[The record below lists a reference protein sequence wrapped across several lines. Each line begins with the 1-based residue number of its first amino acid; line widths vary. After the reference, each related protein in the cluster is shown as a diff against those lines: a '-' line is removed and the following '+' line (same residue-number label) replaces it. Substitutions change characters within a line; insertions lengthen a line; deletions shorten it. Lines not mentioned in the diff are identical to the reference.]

1 MININLI
8 PKQYLKRG
16 GSFNFGKYG
25 VYAVVGVCGVVIML
39 GSVTMYQVHQMD
51 ELTGQMEIAKS
62 RTMQLQRDIQMVDAL
77 IDIKAKITNRMEA
90 VERLDRHRGAWVRIL
105 GDISRNVPEFVW
117 LSSFAE
123 VNPKPVA
130 VPPRQGLAGKPGT
143 APVPVDTTANVV
155 VQNGPIVKPAEIEG
169 FTFTLNALASF
180 MIKMMRSDYFDNV
193 DLIYSKEIAFG
204 KQKAYN
210 FKLSC
215 NVHYLSDEEVE
226 RLAQEAIDTTGNIN

>member
-51 ELTGQMEIAKS
+51 ELTGQMEI
-62 RTMQLQRDIQMVDAL
+62 AL